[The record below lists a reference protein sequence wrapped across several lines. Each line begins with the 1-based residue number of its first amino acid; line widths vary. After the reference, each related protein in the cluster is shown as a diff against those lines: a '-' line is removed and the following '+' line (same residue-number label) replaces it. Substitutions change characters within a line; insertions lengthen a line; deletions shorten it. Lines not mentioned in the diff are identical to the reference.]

1 MSRIFHLVLWPLVI
15 LLTLLPALAQAQS
28 DPPARVGRLAYI
40 ENGVNFRVDRSSE
53 RDAASIN
60 WPISSGAM
68 LDTDWSG
75 RAEVWIGSSAF
86 RVAGNSE
93 VEFAQVD
100 DQQITVNLSVG
111 SLAVSIMD
119 REQADNLSVM
129 TPEGPVHFVTPG
141 RYRIDVLSDH
151 SEVTAQAGQ
160 ATVDGR
166 NRPVAV
172 AAGQKARLYQGQLP
186 RIDGDFDQ
194 DKFDTWVAE
203 RENATMANSARRYV
217 SPQMTGYQDLDAHG
231 DWRPEGEYGTV
242 WYPRSVADDWAP
254 YRDGRWAW
262 VAPWGWTWI
271 DQASWGFAPFHYGRW
286 VNINNR
292 WGWAPGRH
300 ESRPVY
306 APALVGWIGNPGW
319 SASFSFGLAPAVGW
333 FPLAPREVYV
343 PAYRYSPNYIRQI
356 NVSHVQNVTI
366 IQRAE
371 RPGGRE
377 NFIYRDRQQ
386 AVTVVPANFMRE
398 GKSISSGEFR
408 RPERRD
414 LERAPQA
421 QHAPNAAWLAPAAGA
436 NRPQPLNQRESTNH
450 ANTPRENINARPRR
464 EGEMPTRPLVDQ
476 RPAPRLPAPAAN
488 APAQPEARPP
498 LPGVGQ
504 EQRNQNRRFDQPAS
518 NNSPEIRN
526 ENIRP
531 ENGRPERD
539 RRSPDATM
547 PAPAARENPTAARPI
562 EVTPPVGPA
571 RQESPLPRREMP
583 PGQVVPQAG
592 QPNSARP
599 DFAPPR
605 RDVPP
610 IPPTAPIA
618 PQAAPPS
625 PQFSSPISP
634 RDNRSDPRESQRFER
649 AAPREID
656 PAQMRPREMP
666 TTAPV
671 TRPPVMP
678 TPTPSAP
685 PPMREERRPAPIMP
699 NQEREQ
705 RRDFRDNSRVDR
717 SMPREPEAP
726 TFRQR
731 ESAPMPQAAPAPAP
745 IMRAP
750 PVLAAPQPA
759 APPAAPMQIVRPAPP
774 AMPQPQ
780 AAPPQMREMPKPS
793 PQGGN
798 PDNARRRDQGD
809 DRGDRGGERGPR

>member
-1 MSRIFHLVLWPLVI
+1 MSRIFQLLLWPLVI
-15 LLTLLPALAQAQS
+15 LLTLLPALAQAQA
-28 DPPARVGRLAYI
+28 DPPAQVGRLAYI
-40 ENGVNFRVDRSSE
+40 ENDVNFRVDRSSE
-53 RDAASIN
+53 RDAATIN

-68 LDTDWSG
+68 LDTDWRG

-100 DQQITVNLSVG
+100 DQQITVNVSIG
-111 SLAVSIMD
+111 SLTVSIMD

-160 ATVDGR
+160 ATLDSR

-194 DKFDTWVAE
+194 DKFDAWVAE
-203 RENATMANSARRYV
+203 RENATMANAARRYV

-356 NVSHVQNVTI
+356 NVSQVQNVTI

-371 RPGGRE
+371 RPGSRE

-398 GKSISSGEFR
+398 GKRISSGEFR

-414 LERAPQA
+414 LKRAPPA
-421 QHAPNAAWLAPAAGA
+421 QHAPNAAWLTPAAGA
-436 NRPQPLNQRESTNH
+436 NRPQPLNQRESTNR
-450 ANTPRENINARPRR
+450 ANTPRENINAHPRR

-488 APAQPEARPP
+488 TPAQPEARPP
-498 LPGVGQ
+498 LPGATQ

-518 NNSPEIRN
+518 NNPPDIRN
-526 ENIRP
+526 ENS
-531 ENGRPERD
+531 RPERD
-539 RRSPDATM
+539 RRSLDATLQ
-547 PAPAARENPTAARPI
+547 APAARENPPAARPI

-571 RQESPLPRREMP
+571 RTESPLPRREMP
-583 PGQVVPQAG
+583 PGAAPTG
-592 QPNSARP
+592 QPNPVRP

-610 IPPTAPIA
+610 ILPTAPIA

-625 PQFSSPISP
+625 PQSSSPISP

-656 PAQMRPREMP
+656 PALIQRREMP
-666 TTAPV
+666 TTAPAP
-671 TRPPVMP
+671 RPPIMP
-678 TPTPSAP
+678 TPAPSAP
-685 PPMREERRPAPIMP
+685 PPIREERRTAPPMP
-699 NQEREQ
+699 SQEMEQ
-705 RRDFRDNSRVDR
+705 RRDFRDNPRVDR
-717 SMPREPEAP
+717 SMPRQPEAP
-726 TFRQR
+726 AFRQR
-731 ESAPMPQAAPAPAP
+731 ESAPVPQTAPAPAP

-750 PVLAAPQPA
+750 PVQA
-759 APPAAPMQIVRPAPP
+759 APPPPAPIQIMRPAPP
-774 AMPQPQ
+774 PQAMPQPQ
-780 AAPPQMREMPKPS
+780 AAPPQMREIPKS
-793 PQGGN
+793 QQGGN
-798 PDNARRRDQGD
+798 PDNARRRDHGD
-809 DRGDRGGERGPR
+809 DKGDRGGDRGPR

>member
-1 MSRIFHLVLWPLVI
+1 MSRFFHLFLWPLVI
-15 LLTLLPALAQAQS
+15 LLTYLPALAQA

-53 RDAASIN
+53 RDAATIN

-68 LDTDWSG
+68 LDTDWRG

-100 DQQITVNLSVG
+100 DQQITVNVSVG

-129 TPEGPVHFVTPG
+129 TPDGPVRFATPG

-160 ATVDGR
+160 ATVDDR
-166 NRPVAV
+166 NRAVAV
-172 AAGQKARLYQGQLP
+172 TAGQKARLYPGQRLQ
-186 RIDGDFDQ
+186 IDGDFDQ
-194 DKFDTWVAE
+194 DKFDTWVAV

-231 DWRPEGEYGTV
+231 DWRPEAEYGTV

-254 YRDGRWAW
+254 YRNGRWAW

-271 DQASWGFAPFHYGRW
+271 DQAPWGFAPFHYGRW
-286 VNINNR
+286 VNVNNR

-300 ESRPVY
+300 EVRPVY

-319 SASFSFGLAPAVGW
+319 NASFSFGLAPAVGW

-356 NVSHVQNVTI
+356 NISHVQNVTV

-371 RPGGRE
+371 RSGGRE

-414 LERAPQA
+414 LELAPQA

-436 NRPQPLNQRESTNH
+436 SRPQPLTHRESFNRENAPRESTNG
-450 ANTPRENINARPRR
+450 RPRR
-464 EGEMPTRPLVDQ
+464 DGEMPPRPMNDE
-476 RPAPRLPAPAAN
+476 RPASRSPAPAAN
-488 APAQPEARPP
+488 APAQPETRPA
-498 LPGVGQ
+498 LPGVSQ
-504 EQRNQNRRFDQPAS
+504 EQRNQNRRFDQPSS
-518 NNSPEIRN
+518 NNPPEVRN
-526 ENIRP
+526 ENGRP

-539 RRSPDATM
+539 RRQPETTIQ
-547 PAPAARENPTAARPI
+547 APPAREIPPAARPI

-571 RQESPLPRREMP
+571 RQELPLPRR
-583 PGQVVPQAG
+583 
-592 QPNSARP
+592 
-599 DFAPPR
+599 D
-605 RDVPP
+605 
-610 IPPTAPIA
+610 IPPIA
-618 PQAAPPS
+618 PQVPSPS
-625 PQFSSPISP
+625 PQSSSPIPP
-634 RDNRSDPRESQRFER
+634 RDNRPDSREPQRMER
-649 AAPREID
+649 TVPREID
-656 PAQMRPREMP
+656 PALMRPREMP
-666 TTAPV
+666 ATAPV
-671 TRPPVMP
+671 TRPLV
-678 TPTPSAP
+678 TPTPAPSAP
-685 PPMREERRPAPIMP
+685 QPLREERRPPP
-699 NQEREQ
+699 PLPSPEREQ
-705 RRDFRDNSRVDR
+705 RRDFRDNPRDNPRVDR

-726 TFRQR
+726 VFRQR
-731 ESAPMPQAAPAPAP
+731 ESAPMPQPAPAPAP

-750 PVLAAPQPA
+750 PVQAAPQP
-759 APPAAPMQIVRPAPP
+759 PAPP
-774 AMPQPQ
+774 PAQIMRPPPVPQAMPQPQ
-780 AAPPQMREMPKPS
+780 AAPPPQREIPKPP

-798 PDNARRRDQGD
+798 PDNARRRDHGD
-809 DRGDRGGERGPR
+809 DKGEREPR